1 MEKHWT
7 AREVRQIFL
16 DYFRDRGHTIEPSSS
31 LVPDDPTLL
40 FTNAGMVQFKK
51 VFLGLE
57 KRPYTRAAT
66 VQKCMRVSGKHNDL
80 ENVGPSPRHHTF
92 FEMLG
97 NFSFGDYFKREAIS
111 YAWELLTEVFGL
123 ERERFHFTI
132 YKDDDESFALWQEI
146 ARAPTERIHRM
157 GEKTNFWMMGETGPC
172 GPNTELIWDRGKE
185 FCDCKRPDCSPALD
199 NDCNRWFEVWNLVF
213 MQFEQGEQS
222 RRSLDKP
229 GVDTG
234 MGLERIVA
242 VLQNAPSNYDTDLF
256 QPIFEGLRALTGHS
270 QQKMRQQ
277 IVPYRVIAD
286 HGRAFVFLIADGVL
300 PSNEKQG
307 YVLRMLIRRAIRFGK
322 KLGLAPPFLPK
333 VAELVI
339 ETMGDHYTEL
349 KSQRELILKAV
360 AHEEERFERTLD
372 QGLERAEKILSEL
385 KRRGERVIPGP
396 EAFFLHDTYGFPV
409 EMLEDI
415 AREHGMS
422 VDRAGFAREMEKQR
436 ERSRVAEVRGAISMT
451 TDIAATLSATVA
463 EKADRILAEEPQI
476 NFYGYEKLELE
487 ARFRWGIDVG
497 TQKYALAQIGAPY
510 EWIAIFD
517 KTPFYAEA
525 GGQVADTGWIE
536 NLSRHGKAKVL
547 DVQKD
552 ERGVYLHRVQITEGE
567 FHQGDR
573 CLLKVDAERRARIM
587 RNHTATHILHAA
599 LRRVLGYS
607 QGIQAGSLVAPDELR
622 FDFKHLAPLTPHEIA
637 QIEELANRAIL
648 ADLPVTITEEP
659 LDVAKA
665 KGAMA
670 LFTEDYAGKER
681 VRVITIA
688 PLPGEERPFSVEL
701 CGGTHVQ
708 RTGQIGL
715 FKIISEG
722 GVAAGVRRVRVAV
735 GENLLQYLKGREE
748 LVHKLA
754 QLLETSERDLTT
766 KLEALLAERD
776 SLVRE
781 RDALKRQLLLGEREK
796 LLQRRQKVHHVS
808 VICARLDLSGEDL
821 KALADLIESEIAPGV
836 VLLGGVEGDKVSLV
850 CKVSEGLT
858 KTLHAGQIIKSLGPL
873 IKGGGGGNARFA
885 AGGGS
890 NPQGV
895 DEALRLG
902 EEEIRK
908 HLTQSLSVNGEG

>member
-1 MEKHWT
+1 MSKKRWT
-7 AREVRQIFL
+7 ASTVRQVFL
-16 DYFRDRGHTIEPSSS
+16 DYFRAKGHAIENSSS

-66 VQKCMRVSGKHNDL
+66 AQKCMRVSGKHNDL

-111 YAWELLTEVFGL
+111 YAWELLTEVYGL
-123 ERERFHFTI
+123 EKERFHFTI

-146 ARAPTERIHRM
+146 AHAPKERIHRM

-172 GPNTELIWDRGKE
+172 GPNTELIWDRGPQ
-185 FCDCKRPDCSPALD
+185 FCDCKRPDCSPSLD

-213 MQFEQGEQS
+213 MQFNQNESGQ
-222 RRSLDKP
+222 RTPLPRP

-256 QPIFEGLRALTGHS
+256 QPIFEGLRAMTGHS
-270 QQKMRQQ
+270 EQKMRQQ

-307 YVLRMLIRRAIRFGK
+307 YVLRMIMRRAIRFGK
-322 KLGLAPPFLPK
+322 KLGLSTPFLPK

-339 ETMGDHYTEL
+339 ETMGGHYTEL
-349 KSQRELILKAV
+349 KAQKDLILKAV

-372 QGLERAEKILSEL
+372 QGLERAEKIISEL
-385 KRRGERVIPGP
+385 KRKSEKLIPGP

-422 VDRAGFAREMEKQR
+422 VDRPGFAREMEKQR
-436 ERSRVAEVRGAISMT
+436 ERSRGAEPRAPEKPAI
-451 TDIAATLSATVA
+451 ARHTLSPTRFVGYQREEHQSELLLVEEQFLVFA
-463 EKADRILAEEPQI
+463 E
-476 NFYGYEKLELE
+476 
-487 ARFRWGIDVG
+487 
-497 TQKYALAQIGAPY
+497 
-510 EWIAIFD
+510 
-517 KTPFYAEA
+517 TPFYAEA

-536 NLSRHGKAKVL
+536 NLSRPGRATVL
-547 DVQKD
+547 DVQRD
-552 ERGVYLHRVQITEGE
+552 ERGVYLHRVQVTEGE
-567 FHQGDR
+567 FRAGDR
-573 CLLKVDAERRARIM
+573 CLLTVDADRRARTM
-587 RNHTATHILHAA
+587 RNHTATHILHAS

-622 FDFKHLAPLTPHEIA
+622 FDFKHLAPLTPEEIA
-637 QIEELANRAIL
+637 RVEELANRAIL
-648 ADLPVTITEEP
+648 ADLPVTVTEEP
-659 LDVAKA
+659 IETAKA
-665 KGAMA
+665 RGAMA

-722 GVAAGVRRVRVAV
+722 GVAAGVRRVHVAV
-735 GENLLQYLKGREE
+735 GDNLLKHIQEREE
-748 LVHKLA
+748 LERQLA
-754 QLLETSERDLTT
+754 QMLKTSERELAM
-766 KLEALLAERD
+766 KLEALLAEREA
-776 SLVRE
+776 LVRE
-781 RDALKRQLLLGEREK
+781 RDALKRQVLLGERDRI
-796 LLQRRQKVHHVS
+796 LQRRQRVNQASFVC
-808 VICARLDLSGEDL
+808 VRLDLPVEDL
-821 KALADLIESEIAPGV
+821 KTLADFIEPEIAPGV
-836 VLLGGVEGDKVSLV
+836 IVLGGVFNGKASLV
-850 CKVSEGLT
+850 CKVSAALT
-858 KTLHAGQIIKSLGPL
+858 KALHAGQLVKTLTPL
-873 IKGGGGGNARFA
+873 IGGGGGGNAQFA
-885 AGGGS
+885 QGGGS
-890 NPQGV
+890 TPQGL
-895 DEALRLG
+895 DEALRRG
-902 EEEIRK
+902 EQQIRE
-908 HLTQSLSVNGEG
+908 HLTLPLSACREGTGEVEG

>member
-1 MEKHWT
+1 MSKKRWT
-7 AREVRQIFL
+7 ASTVRQVFL
-16 DYFRDRGHTIEPSSS
+16 DYFRAKGHVIENSSS

-123 ERERFHFTI
+123 EKERFHFTI
-132 YKDDDESFALWQEI
+132 YKDDEESFALWQEI
-146 ARAPTERIHRM
+146 ARAPKERIHRM

-172 GPNTELIWDRGKE
+172 GPNTELIWDRGRE
-185 FCDCKRPDCSPALD
+185 FCDCKRPDCSPSLD

-213 MQFEQGEQS
+213 MQFNQNESGQ
-222 RRSLDKP
+222 RTPLPKP

-270 QQKMRQQ
+270 EQKMQQQ

-300 PSNEKQG
+300 PSNVQQG
-307 YVLRMLIRRAIRFGK
+307 YVLRMIMRRAIRFGK
-322 KLGLAPPFLPK
+322 KLGLPTPFLPK

-339 ETMGDHYTEL
+339 ETMGDHYAEL
-349 KSQRELILKAV
+349 KAQRELILKAV

-372 QGLERAEKILSEL
+372 QGLERAEKIISEL

-422 VDRAGFAREMEKQR
+422 VDRPGFAREMEKQR
-436 ERSRVAEVRGAISMT
+436 ERSRRELTEKTSEALSESLPPTRFVGYQQLEHESELIADGQFFVFAE
-451 TDIAATLSATVA
+451 
-463 EKADRILAEEPQI
+463 
-476 NFYGYEKLELE
+476 
-487 ARFRWGIDVG
+487 
-497 TQKYALAQIGAPY
+497 
-510 EWIAIFD
+510 
-517 KTPFYAEA
+517 TPFYAEA

-536 NLSRHGKAKVL
+536 NLSRRGSARVL

-552 ERGVYLHRVQITEGE
+552 ERGVYLHRVQMSEGE
-567 FHQGDR
+567 FRQGDR

-648 ADLPVTITEEP
+648 DDLPVTITEEP
-659 LDVAKA
+659 LDVAKS

-681 VRVITIA
+681 VRVVTIA
-688 PLPGEERPFSVEL
+688 PLPGEDRPFSVEL

-722 GVAAGVRRVRVAV
+722 SVAAGVRRVRVAV
-735 GENLLQYLKGREE
+735 GENLLQYLKEREE
-748 LVHKLA
+748 LEGKLA
-754 QLLETSERDLTT
+754 QMLKTSERELLT
-766 KLEALLAERD
+766 KLEALLAEREA
-776 SLVRE
+776 LVRE
-781 RDALKRQLLLGEREK
+781 RDALKRQLLLGEKEK
-796 LLQRRQKVHHVS
+796 LLQRRQKVQHVS
-808 VICARLDLSGEDL
+808 VVCARLDLSGEDL
-821 KALADLIESEIAPGV
+821 KALADLIEPEIAPGV
-836 VLLGGVEGDKVSLV
+836 ALLGGVASGKVSLV
-850 CKVSEGLT
+850 CKVSEALT

-890 NPQGV
+890 NPQGL

-908 HLTQSLSVNGEG
+908 HLTHSLSVNGEG

>member
-1 MEKHWT
+1 MSKKRWT
-7 AREVRQIFL
+7 ASTVRQVFL
-16 DYFRDRGHTIEPSSS
+16 DYFRAKGHAIENSSS

-66 VQKCMRVSGKHNDL
+66 AQKCMRVSGKHNDL

-111 YAWELLTEVFGL
+111 YAWELLTEVYGL
-123 ERERFHFTI
+123 EKERFHFTI
-132 YKDDDESFALWQEI
+132 YKDDEESFALWQEI
-146 ARAPTERIHRM
+146 AHAPKERIHRM

-172 GPNTELIWDRGKE
+172 GPNTELIWDRGPQ
-185 FCDCKRPDCSPALD
+185 FCDCKRPDCSPSLD

-213 MQFEQGEQS
+213 MQFNQNESGQ
-222 RRSLDKP
+222 RAPLPKP

-256 QPIFEGLRALTGHS
+256 QPIFEGLRAMTGHS
-270 QQKMRQQ
+270 EQKMRQQ

-307 YVLRMLIRRAIRFGK
+307 YVLRMIMRRAIRFGK
-322 KLGLAPPFLPK
+322 KLGLSTPFLPK

-339 ETMGDHYTEL
+339 ETMGGHYTEL
-349 KSQRELILKAV
+349 KAQKDLILKAV

-372 QGLERAEKILSEL
+372 QGLERAEKIISEL
-385 KRRGERVIPGP
+385 KRKSEKLIPGP

-422 VDRAGFAREMEKQR
+422 VDRPGFAREMEKQR
-436 ERSRVAEVRGAISMT
+436 ERSRGAEPRAPEKPAI
-451 TDIAATLSATVA
+451 ARHTLSPTRFVGYQREEHQSELLLVEEQFLVFA
-463 EKADRILAEEPQI
+463 E
-476 NFYGYEKLELE
+476 
-487 ARFRWGIDVG
+487 
-497 TQKYALAQIGAPY
+497 
-510 EWIAIFD
+510 
-517 KTPFYAEA
+517 TPFYAEA

-536 NLSRHGKAKVL
+536 NLSRPGRATVL
-547 DVQKD
+547 DVQRD
-552 ERGVYLHRVQITEGE
+552 ERGVYLHRVQVTEGE
-567 FHQGDR
+567 FRAGDR
-573 CLLKVDAERRARIM
+573 CLLTVDADRRARTM
-587 RNHTATHILHAA
+587 RNHTATHILHAS

-622 FDFKHLAPLTPHEIA
+622 FDFKHLAPLTPEEIA
-637 QIEELANRAIL
+637 RVEELANRAIL
-648 ADLPVTITEEP
+648 ADLPVTVTEEP
-659 LDVAKA
+659 IETAKA
-665 KGAMA
+665 RGAMA

-722 GVAAGVRRVRVAV
+722 GVAAGVRRVHVAV
-735 GENLLQYLKGREE
+735 GENLLKHIQEREE
-748 LVHKLA
+748 LERQLA
-754 QLLETSERDLTT
+754 QMLKTSERELAM
-766 KLEALLAERD
+766 KLEALLAEREA
-776 SLVRE
+776 LVRE
-781 RDALKRQLLLGEREK
+781 RDALKRQVLLGERDRI
-796 LLQRRQKVHHVS
+796 LQRRQRVNQASFVC
-808 VICARLDLSGEDL
+808 VRLDLPVEDL
-821 KALADLIESEIAPGV
+821 KTLADFIEPEIAPGV
-836 VLLGGVEGDKVSLV
+836 IVLGGVFNGKASLV
-850 CKVSEGLT
+850 CKVSAALT
-858 KTLHAGQIIKSLGPL
+858 KALHAGQLVKTLTPL
-873 IKGGGGGNARFA
+873 IGGGGGGNAQFA
-885 AGGGS
+885 QGGGS
-890 NPQGV
+890 TPQGL
-895 DEALRLG
+895 DEALRRG
-902 EEEIRK
+902 EQQIRE
-908 HLTQSLSVNGEG
+908 SL

>member
-1 MEKHWT
+1 MSNERWT
-7 AREVRQIFL
+7 ASKVRQVFL
-16 DYFRDRGHTIEPSSS
+16 DYFRAKGHAIESSSS

-40 FTNAGMVQFKK
+40 FTNAGMVQFKR

-57 KRPYTRAAT
+57 SRPYTRAAT

-111 YAWELLTEVFGL
+111 YAWELLTEVYGL
-123 ERERFHFTI
+123 DKERFHFTI

-146 ARAPTERIHRM
+146 AHAPQERIHRM

-172 GPNTELIWDRGKE
+172 GPNTELIWDRGPQ
-185 FCDCKRPDCSPALD
+185 FCDCKRPDCSPSLD

-213 MQFEQGEQS
+213 MQFEQDEQC
-222 RRSLDKP
+222 RRSLLPKP

-256 QPIFEGLRALTGHS
+256 QPIFEGLRAMTRHS
-270 QQKMRQQ
+270 GQKMQQQ

-307 YVLRMLIRRAIRFGK
+307 YVLRMIMRRAIRFGK
-322 KLGLAPPFLPK
+322 KLGLSTPFLPK

-339 ETMGDHYTEL
+339 ETMSDHYTEL
-349 KSQRELILKAV
+349 RAQKDLILKAV

-372 QGLERAEKILSEL
+372 QGLERAEKIISEL
-385 KRRGERVIPGP
+385 KRAEKRIIPGT

-415 AREHGMS
+415 AREHGMG
-422 VDRAGFAREMEKQR
+422 VDRRGFEHEMDRQR
-436 ERSRVAEVRGAISMT
+436 ERSRVAGT
-451 TDIAATLSATVA
+451 TPAAVTIATDAPTTFVGYARWECESELVWMNSEEQLLVFA
-463 EKADRILAEEPQI
+463 E
-476 NFYGYEKLELE
+476 
-487 ARFRWGIDVG
+487 
-497 TQKYALAQIGAPY
+497 
-510 EWIAIFD
+510 
-517 KTPFYAEA
+517 TPFYAEA

-536 NLSRHGKAKVL
+536 NRSRPGRAEVL
-547 DVQKD
+547 DVQRD
-552 ERGVYLHRVQITEGE
+552 ERGVYLHRVRVTAGE
-567 FHQGDR
+567 FRAGDQ
-573 CLLKVDAERRARIM
+573 CLLTVDAERRARTM

-622 FDFKHLAPLTPHEIA
+622 FDFKHLAPLTPEEIA
-637 QIEELANRAIL
+637 HIEGLANRAIL

-659 LDVAKA
+659 LESAKA

-670 LFTEDYAGKER
+670 LFTEDYAGREK

-715 FKIISEG
+715 FKIISEQ
-722 GVAAGVRRVRVAV
+722 GVAAGVRRVHVAV
-735 GENLLQYLKGREE
+735 GENLLKYMQEREE
-748 LVHKLA
+748 LERQLA
-754 QLLETSERDLTT
+754 QMLKTSERELAI
-766 KLEALLAERD
+766 KLEALVAEREA
-776 SLVRE
+776 LVRE
-781 RDALKRQLLLGEREK
+781 RDALKRQVLLVERDRI
-796 LLQRRQKVHHVS
+796 LQRRQRVNQASFV
-808 VICARLDLSGEDL
+808 CARLDLPVEDL
-821 KALADLIESEIAPGV
+821 KTLADFVEAEIAPGV
-836 VLLGGVEGDKVSLV
+836 IVLGGVFNGKASLV
-850 CKVSEGLT
+850 CKVSAALT
-858 KTLHAGQIIKSLGPL
+858 KQLHAGQLVKALTPL
-873 IKGGGGGNARFA
+873 VGGGGGGNAQFA
-885 AGGGS
+885 QGGGS
-890 NPQGV
+890 NPQGL
-895 DEALRLG
+895 DEALRCG
-902 EEEIRK
+902 EQQIRER
-908 HLTQSLSVNGEG
+908 L

>member
-1 MEKHWT
+1 MSKKRWT
-7 AREVRQIFL
+7 ASTVRQVFL
-16 DYFRDRGHTIEPSSS
+16 DYFRAKGHAIENSSS

-66 VQKCMRVSGKHNDL
+66 AQKCMRVSGKHNDL

-111 YAWELLTEVFGL
+111 YAWELLTEVYGL
-123 ERERFHFTI
+123 EKERFHFTI
-132 YKDDDESFALWQEI
+132 YKDDEESFALWQEI
-146 ARAPTERIHRM
+146 AHAPKERIHRM

-172 GPNTELIWDRGKE
+172 GPNTELIWDRGPQ
-185 FCDCKRPDCSPALD
+185 FCDCKRPDCSPSLD

-213 MQFEQGEQS
+213 MQFNQNESGQ
-222 RRSLDKP
+222 RTPLPKP

-256 QPIFEGLRALTGHS
+256 QPIFEGLRAMTGHS
-270 QQKMRQQ
+270 EQKMRQQ

-307 YVLRMLIRRAIRFGK
+307 YVLRMIMRRAIRFGK
-322 KLGLAPPFLPK
+322 KLGLSTPFLPK

-339 ETMGDHYTEL
+339 ETMGGHYTEL
-349 KSQRELILKAV
+349 KAQKDLILKAV

-372 QGLERAEKILSEL
+372 QGLERAEKIISEL
-385 KRRGERVIPGP
+385 KRKSEKLIPGP

-422 VDRAGFAREMEKQR
+422 VDRPGFAREMEKQR
-436 ERSRVAEVRGAISMT
+436 ERSRGAEPRAPEKPAI
-451 TDIAATLSATVA
+451 ARHTLSPTRFVGYQREEHQSELLLVEEQFLVFA
-463 EKADRILAEEPQI
+463 E
-476 NFYGYEKLELE
+476 
-487 ARFRWGIDVG
+487 
-497 TQKYALAQIGAPY
+497 
-510 EWIAIFD
+510 
-517 KTPFYAEA
+517 TPFYAEA

-536 NLSRHGKAKVL
+536 NLSRLGRATVL
-547 DVQKD
+547 DVQRD
-552 ERGVYLHRVQITEGE
+552 ERGVYLHRVQVTEGE
-567 FHQGDR
+567 FRAGDR
-573 CLLKVDAERRARIM
+573 CLLTVDADRRARTM
-587 RNHTATHILHAA
+587 RNHTATHILHAS

-622 FDFKHLAPLTPHEIA
+622 FDFKHLAPLTPEEIA
-637 QIEELANRAIL
+637 RVEELANRAIL
-648 ADLPVTITEEP
+648 ADLPVTVTEEP
-659 LDVAKA
+659 IETAKA
-665 KGAMA
+665 RGAMA

-722 GVAAGVRRVRVAV
+722 GVAAGVRRVHVAV
-735 GENLLQYLKGREE
+735 GENLLKHIQEREE
-748 LVHKLA
+748 LERQLA
-754 QLLETSERDLTT
+754 QMLKTSERELAM
-766 KLEALLAERD
+766 KLEALLAEREA
-776 SLVRE
+776 LVRE
-781 RDALKRQLLLGEREK
+781 RDALKRQVLLGERDRI
-796 LLQRRQKVHHVS
+796 LQRRQRVNQASFVC
-808 VICARLDLSGEDL
+808 VRLDLPVEDL
-821 KALADLIESEIAPGV
+821 KTLADFIEPEIAPGV
-836 VLLGGVEGDKVSLV
+836 IVLGGVFNGKASLV
-850 CKVSEGLT
+850 CKVSAALT
-858 KTLHAGQIIKSLGPL
+858 KALHAGQLVKTLTPFIG
-873 IKGGGGGNARFA
+873 GGGGGNAQFA
-885 AGGGS
+885 QGGGS
-890 NPQGV
+890 TPQGL
-895 DEALRLG
+895 DEALRRG
-902 EEEIRK
+902 EQQIRE
-908 HLTQSLSVNGEG
+908 HLTLPLSACGEGTGEVEG